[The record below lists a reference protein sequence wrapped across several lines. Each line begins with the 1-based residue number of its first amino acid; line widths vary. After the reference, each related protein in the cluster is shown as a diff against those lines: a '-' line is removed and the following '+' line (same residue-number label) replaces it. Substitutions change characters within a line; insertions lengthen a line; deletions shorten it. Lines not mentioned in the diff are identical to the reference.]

1 MTSCTDMLDIKPT
14 TFVSDDLIW
23 QDKKLID
30 QFVANTYGTLVCG
43 FNRNTQGWDQD
54 WAAAFGGNFDAGA
67 DDFAGKFDAN
77 VNQFNTGQIT
87 AQSTPFIDEIWKSN
101 YSIIRK
107 CNLIIAA
114 VPDTKDVV
122 LTPTEKKYYE
132 AEARFLR
139 AFCYFDL
146 AKTFGRAP
154 LITEAQQ
161 LEDNLLVPATDFE
174 GLINFIATES
184 DNYAED
190 LDPTV
195 SDAMKGRAT
204 RGAFLALKARALLY
218 LASPLYNASNSKER
232 WEDAA

>member
-1 MTSCTDMLDIKPT
+1 MKEIFKPLFILLAAISMTSCTDMLDIKPT

-67 DDFAGKFDAN
+67 DDFDGKFDAN

-122 LTPTEKKYYE
+122 LTPTEKKYYD
-132 AEARFLR
+132 
-139 AFCYFDL
+139 C
-146 AKTFGRAP
+146 
-154 LITEAQQ
+154 
-161 LEDNLLVPATDFE
+161 
-174 GLINFIATES
+174 
-184 DNYAED
+184 
-190 LDPTV
+190 
-195 SDAMKGRAT
+195 
-204 RGAFLALKARALLY
+204 LLY
-218 LASPLYNASNSKER
+218 TSPSPR
-232 WEDAA
+232 DRG

>member
-1 MTSCTDMLDIKPT
+1 MKEIFKPLFILLAAISMTSCTDMLDIKPT

-67 DDFAGKFDAN
+67 DDFDGKFDAN

-107 CNLIIAA
+107 CK
-114 VPDTKDVV
+114 PDNC
-122 LTPTEKKYYE
+122 
-132 AEARFLR
+132 RR
-139 AFCYFDL
+139 S
-146 AKTFGRAP
+146 GHQR
-154 LITEAQQ
+154 
-161 LEDNLLVPATDFE
+161 
-174 GLINFIATES
+174 
-184 DNYAED
+184 
-190 LDPTV
+190 
-195 SDAMKGRAT
+195 
-204 RGAFLALKARALLY
+204 RGADTDRKEILRSGSTFPAGILLLRPCQDIRTGTVDY
-218 LASPLYNASNSKER
+218 GSSATGRQSAGTGHRFRRIDKLHCHRER
-232 WEDAA
+232 